1 MRNVSTIN
9 IVNQSLSVLCVE
21 NIDKGNYVHPTFTS
35 HDSNNCG
42 CNGKIVSVAFLADI
56 MTHLIGFEIY
66 LVIDNVI
73 SL

>member
-1 MRNVSTIN
+1 M
-9 IVNQSLSVLCVE
+9 E
-21 NIDKGNYVHPTFTS
+21 NNDKGNYVNPTFTS

-42 CNGKIVSVAFLADI
+42 WNGKIVSVAFLADI
-56 MTHLIGFEIY
+56 MTHLIDFEIY